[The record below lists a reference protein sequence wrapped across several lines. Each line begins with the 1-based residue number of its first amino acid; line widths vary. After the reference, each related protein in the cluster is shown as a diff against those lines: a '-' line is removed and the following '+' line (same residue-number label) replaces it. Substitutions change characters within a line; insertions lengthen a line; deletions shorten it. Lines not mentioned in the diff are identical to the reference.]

1 MAQSIKIMFTL
12 AIYVSYGLQC
22 YVPVEILLTRY
33 FEKKIAASDHK
44 LLYEYAI
51 RIGVVII
58 TFLSAV
64 AIPRLGLFISL
75 IGVFCLSAL
84 GLAFPAVIELCA
96 KWPDNLGKFRCVLIK
111 DLALVLF
118 GIVAL
123 IVGTYVS
130 VLGIVL
136 SFM

>member
-1 MAQSIKIMFTL
+1 M
-12 AIYVSYGLQC
+12 YH
-22 YVPVEILLTRY
+22 LLP
-33 FEKKIAASDHK
+33 A
-44 LLYEYAI
+44 
-51 RIGVVII
+51 V
-58 TFLSAV
+58 LSAV

-96 KWPDNLGKFRCVLIK
+96 KWPDNLGKFRYVLVK
-111 DLALVLF
+111 DIALVLF

-130 VLGIVL
+130 VRGIVL